1 MTTPAYI
8 AEHTAVLMLDPY
20 NDFMTVGGKLFE
32 AIKETADASDMFN
45 NLRKLMPA
53 VRSAGFQVFIVPHHR
68 YRADDYVRWSQL
80 NETQK
85 ISKDAKMFAV
95 DSWGGAWNEEFG
107 PQEDDVI
114 VQEHWGSSGFANT
127 NLDMQLK
134 QHRIQKIIVVGMIA
148 NACVEATGRYGAE
161 LGYHVTLVTDATA
174 AFSKEGMIAAATN
187 APTYAH
193 SILTTAQLLDLLPLA
208 AAKA

>member
-1 MTTPAYI
+1 
-8 AEHTAVLMLDPY
+8 MLDPY
-20 NDFMTVGGKLFE
+20 NDFMSSGGKLFA
-32 AIKETADASDMFN
+32 AIKETADESDMFN

-53 VRSAGFQVFIVPHHR
+53 VRGAGFQVFIVPHHR
-68 YRADDYVRWSQL
+68 YRADDYVHWNQL
-80 NETQK
+80 SETQK

-95 DSWGGAWNEEFG
+95 DTWGGDWNEEFG
-107 PQEDDVI
+107 PQAGDVI

-134 QHRIQKIIVVGMIA
+134 QHGIQKIIVVGMIA
-148 NACVEATGRYGAE
+148 NACVEATGRYGSE

-174 AFSKEGMIAAATN
+174 AFSKEGMVAAATN

-193 SILTTAQLLDLLPLA
+193 AILTTAELLEHLPA
-208 AAKA
+208 AQ